1 MVPLDRPIPQ
11 GQGEIHPQK
20 VPEKNIEKQQMDST
34 PIADIMPS
42 HVNGANEQDM
52 MYAQAA
58 PLPPQMQTHQQQQMQ
73 MQMRQPMMYEPT
85 KGPFGM
91 THEQFQALF
100 AGVCAMIAF
109 CKPLQDK
116 LVGSFPQLALDGD
129 LTMIGL
135 LVSGLIAA
143 IIFYVG
149 NKYVFKTM

>member
-1 MVPLDRPIPQ
+1 MVPLDRPIAQ
-11 GQGEIHPQK
+11 GQGPPQK
-20 VPEKNIEKQQMDST
+20 VPEKNIERQQMDST

-42 HVNGANEQDM
+42 NVSGANEQDM

-58 PLPPQMQTHQQQQMQ
+58 PLPSQMQVQQQPQMQ
-73 MQMRQPMMYEPT
+73 MQMRPPMMYEPA

-109 CKPLQDK
+109 CKPLQEK

-129 LTMIGL
+129 LTMVGL

-143 IIFYVG
+143 IIFYIG